1 MKTHYFTLLAVAI
14 IFLSSCFNTP
24 SGKTIETI
32 SQEEIIEVMRADTSF
47 IAYQDSLAVIQLG
60 AGAKCLDPVK
70 HLFTKDNRFFL
81 YCSDWGGVVE
91 LPDGWIPEDDFHQA
105 IVSFHGTVVYSPDSL
120 AMFSLYAGL
129 NTGEPLN
136 EQIEWCKEGLS
147 EDNFGI
153 LSEDIYIVLMAGT
166 EAPCYE
172 VTARNG
178 EGLNLY
184 RKGIL
189 RDNRGVEMVLSLQY
203 YDGYSGDVQ
212 ELLKYLE
219 TFPFGPD
226 GQLPV
231 GAAL

>member
-1 MKTHYFTLLAVAI
+1 MRKHYFVFVIAAFAALT
-14 IFLSSCFNTP
+14 SCFNSP
-24 SGKTIETI
+24 SGKSTDAM
-32 SQEEIIEVMRADTSF
+32 SLEEKIEVMRTDSLF
-47 IAYQDSLAVIQLG
+47 ITYQDSLAVIQLG
-60 AGAKCLDPVK
+60 DGAKCLDPVK
-70 HLFTKDNRFFL
+70 HLFSRDGRFFL
-81 YCSDWGGVVE
+81 YGSDWGGVVE
-91 LPDGWIPEDDFHQA
+91 LPEGWIPEDDYWQA
-105 IVSFHGTVVYSPDSL
+105 DFSFHGTSVFSPDSL

-219 TFPFGPD
+219 AFPFGPD

-231 GAAL
+231 GAAQ